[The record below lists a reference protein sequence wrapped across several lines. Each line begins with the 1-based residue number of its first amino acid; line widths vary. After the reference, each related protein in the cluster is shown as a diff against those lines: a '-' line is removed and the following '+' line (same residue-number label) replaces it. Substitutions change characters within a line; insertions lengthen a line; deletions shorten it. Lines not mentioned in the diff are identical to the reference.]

1 VTPQSGL
8 GGVTMSAREVA
19 DAGIAGMLG
28 GKRLVVPGVGAKLMG
43 VGGRF
48 TPRGILLPA
57 LRRAAARRG

>member
-1 VTPQSGL
+1 
-8 GGVTMSAREVA
+8 MSAREVA